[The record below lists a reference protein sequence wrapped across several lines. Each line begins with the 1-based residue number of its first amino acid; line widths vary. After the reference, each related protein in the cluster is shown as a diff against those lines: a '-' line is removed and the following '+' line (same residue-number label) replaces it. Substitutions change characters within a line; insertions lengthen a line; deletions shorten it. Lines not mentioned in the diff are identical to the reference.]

1 MHVHVALGPAEFPA
15 AVLDGRAALVIDVLR
30 ATTSVVAACA
40 AGCRSIIPVPDEAS
54 ARRVAARFPAG
65 ECLLAGERGGDP
77 IPGFDLGNSPMEF
90 TRARVEGR
98 VLVLTTTNGT
108 GAMLA
113 ADGAAAVGVAALT
126 NAAAAARWALEADA
140 DLTLLCAGEKGSF
153 CLEDAVCAGFVVEA
167 LMSSGTGGQRLSDAA
182 VAARRM
188 AGAYAGRLERLVE
201 DAAWAR
207 HLHKAGRAED
217 FAACLALST
226 VEQVPV
232 RSGGAIVPGPAAR
245 AAEADARR

>member
-1 MHVHVALGPAEFPA
+1 MHVHVVLGPAEFATAP
-15 AVLDGRAALVIDVLR
+15 LEGRAALVIDVLR

-40 AGCRSIIPVPDEAS
+40 AGCRSIIPVPDEAA
-54 ARRVAARFPAG
+54 ARRVAGRFPGG

-77 IPGFDLGNSPMEF
+77 IPGFDLGNSPLEY
-90 TRARVEGR
+90 TRDRVEGR
-98 VLVLTTTNGT
+98 VIVLTTTNGT

-113 ADGAAAVGVAALT
+113 AAPAASVGVAALT

-167 LMSSGTGGQRLSDAA
+167 LASSASNGQRLTDAA
-182 VAARRM
+182 MAARRM
-188 AGAYAGRLERLVE
+188 AGVYAGRLERLVE

-207 HLHKAGRAED
+207 HLEKAGRAED
-217 FAACLALST
+217 FTACLALST
-226 VEQVPV
+226 VGQVPV
-232 RSGGAIVPGPAAR
+232 RSGGVIVPGPLAR